1 MDLTCFKTYDIRG
14 KLGENFDGEIVK
26 QIARAFAL
34 HLDVKR
40 VIIGFDARETSETFA
55 NIFADAIKEF
65 GADALLIGLSGTE
78 EMYWAVSEY
87 GASGGVQVT
96 ASHNPIDY
104 NGLKMVKAG
113 SQPLDNEKDFR
124 ILKKLAGKPIHFD
137 GERKG
142 KKIDKSRMARIA
154 YVEKILSFVD
164 LKKFRPLKIVF
175 NSGNGAAGPALDKIL
190 SKLEKE
196 SVFLDIFR
204 INHNP
209 NSDFPNGIPNPMLKE
224 NQQITSEAVLKYKAD
239 LGVAF
244 DGDFDRCFFFDETGR
259 FLPSE
264 YLVGLFAQIFLK
276 RNHGSRIVFEP
287 RLIRNTLEIIKD
299 NGGVGVMSR
308 TGHVF
313 MKKEMRKHD
322 AIYGG
327 EISAH
332 HYFRDFA
339 FCDSGMI
346 PWLLLVEH
354 LSEVKEPLSF
364 IFKDRFEK
372 FPSSGE
378 QNFLVE
384 DPNSIINFLAKK
396 YEDCGTIDHTDGLS
410 VNLQDWRFNIR
421 KSNTE
426 PYLRLNVEGMN
437 AFIVEQGVKKIVNV
451 IKSGR

>member
-14 KLGENFDGEIVK
+14 QIGKNFDSKIVK
-26 QIARAFAL
+26 RIARAFAL
-34 HLDVKR
+34 HINAKR
-40 VIIGFDARETSETFA
+40 VVIGFDARETSGLFA
-55 NIFADAIKEF
+55 AIFAKAINEF

-87 GASGGVQVT
+87 NACGGVQVT

-113 SQPLDNEKDFR
+113 SQPLDEKRDFMA
-124 ILKKLAGKPIHFD
+124 LKKLAEKPIHVI
-137 GERKG
+137 G
-142 KKIDKSRMARIA
+142 KCRGKSVDKSKEARGV
-154 YVEKILSFVD
+154 YVDQILSFVD
-164 LKKFRPLKIVF
+164 LNKIRPLKIVF
-175 NSGNGAAGPALDKIL
+175 DSGNGAAGPTLDKIL

-196 SVFLDIFR
+196 SIELDILR
-204 INHNP
+204 INHDP
-209 NSDFPNGIPNPMLKE
+209 DSRFPNGIPNPMLKE
-224 NQQITSEAVLKYKAD
+224 NQQKTSEAVVKHKAD

-264 YLVGLFAQIFLK
+264 YLVGLFSQIFLK
-276 RNHGSRIVFEP
+276 REHGSRIIFEP
-287 RLIRNTLEIIKD
+287 RLIRNTLEIIEN

-313 MKKEMRKHD
+313 MKKEMREND

-346 PWLLLVEH
+346 PWLLLVEY
-354 LSEVKEPLSF
+354 LSEVNKPLSF
-364 IFKDRFEK
+364 IFKDRFKK
-372 FPSSGE
+372 FTSSGE

-384 DPNSIINFLAKK
+384 DPNSIIYLLAKK
-396 YEDCGTIDHTDGLS
+396 YEDCATIDYTDGLS
-410 VNLQDWRFNIR
+410 VNLEDWRFNLR

-426 PYLRLNVEGMN
+426 PYLRLNVEGRN
-437 AFIVEQGVKKIVNV
+437 ASIVEQGVKKIVK
-451 IKSGR
+451 IIQFGR